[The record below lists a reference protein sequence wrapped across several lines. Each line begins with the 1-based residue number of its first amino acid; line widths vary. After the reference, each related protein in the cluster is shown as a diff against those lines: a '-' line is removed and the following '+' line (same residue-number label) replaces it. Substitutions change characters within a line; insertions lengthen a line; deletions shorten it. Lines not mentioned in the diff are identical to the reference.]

1 MADFAPGIGL
11 SQTLRQEQTLSP
23 QMLQSLA
30 LLPMPILEL
39 KAHIQHEIES
49 NPALEIP
56 EREFDTPSI
65 QTNSDQTSYDDRM
78 DDADSSYYEE
88 SSHQYSDAYSNT
100 YSNTYEMADPDTSD
114 RFNMMLENTPSS
126 GKTLQEH
133 LMDQLGETSITKET
147 RKAAEM
153 LISDLDANGFYIL
166 QPQELFEDSK
176 LSQEN
181 IDKAIKTIQG
191 FDPNGICVK
200 DFRESLILQA
210 KLSGMAPEDLETF
223 TAMVNTQLERIKA
236 GKNKEAAQALGIPE
250 EDLETFIAILKTFT
264 PYPGRNYGSDGET
277 YIEPDFSIH
286 NKDGMLQLDV
296 NRVGIPSLEVSPDF
310 TALANDLKGP
320 QAKEAGKYING
331 CVKQANL
338 LIDQVNLRFKTLYNA
353 AVAIMDIQRDFF
365 LYGPRHLKTMTLKD
379 VAERIGV
386 HETTMS
392 RLAQSK
398 WVDTDWGLFQLK
410 YFFTQGVSSAQPGE
424 QTVSRNVVK
433 DMIKEIIQKKGALSD
448 QKISDLLLEKGIKC
462 ARRTVGKYRTELNI
476 DSSYERS

>member
-56 EREFDTPSI
+56 EREFDTPSL
-65 QTNSDQTSYDDRM
+65 QTNSDQTCYDDSM

-88 SSHQYSDAYSNT
+88 ASQQKSDAYSNT
-100 YSNTYEMADPDTSD
+100 YETADPDSSD
-114 RFNMMLENTPSS
+114 RFNMMLENTPSN

-133 LMDQLGETSITKET
+133 LMDQLGETSINEET

-166 QPQELFEDSK
+166 QPQHLFEGSRLPQDT
-176 LSQEN
+176 
-181 IDKAIKTIQG
+181 IDKAIETVQG

-250 EDLETFIAILKTFT
+250 EDLETFISILKSFT
-264 PYPGRNYGSDGET
+264 PYPGRNYGSDNET

-286 NKDGMLQLDV
+286 NKDGMLQLDI
-296 NRVGIPSLEVSPDF
+296 NRVGIPTLEVSPDF
-310 TALANDLKGP
+310 TALAKDLKGP
-320 QAKEAGKYING
+320 QSKEASKYING
-331 CVKQANL
+331 CVKQATL

-353 AVAIMDIQRDFF
+353 AVAIMDIQRNFF

-379 VAERIGV
+379 VAERIGI

-433 DMIKEIIQKKGALSD
+433 DMIKEIIQEKGALSD

-476 DSSYERS
+476 DSSYERC

>member
-1 MADFAPGIGL
+1 
-11 SQTLRQEQTLSP
+11 
-23 QMLQSLA
+23 
-30 LLPMPILEL
+30 
-39 KAHIQHEIES
+39 
-49 NPALEIP
+49 
-56 EREFDTPSI
+56 
-65 QTNSDQTSYDDRM
+65 
-78 DDADSSYYEE
+78 
-88 SSHQYSDAYSNT
+88 
-100 YSNTYEMADPDTSD
+100 
-114 RFNMMLENTPSS
+114 MMLENTPSN
-126 GKTLQEH
+126 GKPLQEH
-133 LMDQLGETSITKET
+133 LTDQLGETSVTKET

-181 IDKAIKTIQG
+181 IDKAIETVQG

-250 EDLETFIAILKTFT
+250 EDLETFIAILKSFT

-286 NKDGMLQLDV
+286 NKDGMLQPDV

-310 TALANDLKGP
+310 TALASDLKGP

-353 AVAIMDIQRDFF
+353 AVAVMDIQRDFF

-433 DMIKEIIQKKGALSD
+433 DMIKEIIQEKGALSD